1 MKERSGIMRS
11 EDIFEAMGNIDEKVI
26 AECDSYSAKKAAVS
40 IKGKWITAA
49 AACVCIAAAAT
60 AFVMLNGKTP
70 QTEKTAGNADLSTS
84 DTSTQEYGGKDSSY
98 ELIATEEGAG
108 MSSETASED
117 HSPDVEKSSNTS
129 QKNSDD
135 SEEYEVDTALVEHWE
150 DMTITEQY
158 SNFQFDSNEY
168 FVSDEP
174 LDSSTQVG
182 ESLGSITVEGYDYY
196 TEETHR
202 INAELFAV
210 NNMSDNFAAAIKYEG
225 TEEYYFCENSDYVP
239 QDIESFLADTDLKN
253 LITIKNVS
261 HFYSLED
268 EEMFI
273 TDTYEISDSGKFFDI
288 LFSDIGGVRSEH
300 KEEFYWDYELDI
312 DSDLLRGTIGFAEDG
327 YINTNI
333 AMTGASFYV
342 GADKINA
349 IVQYLEQ
356 NCSKSTEEEP
366 FYDDAQ
372 YDIDEAPS
380 SANTSAYTPE

>member
-11 EDIFEAMGNIDEKVI
+11 EDIFEAMGDIDEKII

-40 IKGKWITAA
+40 VKGKWITAA

-70 QTEKTAGNADLSTS
+70 QTEKTAGCTNSSTS

-158 SNFQFDSNEY
+158 SNFQLDSKEY
-168 FVSDEP
+168 FVSGKP

-253 LITIKNVS
+253 SMIIKNVT
-261 HFYSLED
+261 HYYSS
-268 EEMFI
+268 EEEEAFI
-273 TDTYEISDSGKFFDI
+273 TDTYKINDSGKFFDM
-288 LFSDIGGVRSEH
+288 LFSDIGSIGSEQNGD
-300 KEEFYWDYELDI
+300 FYWEYELDI
-312 DSDLLRGTIGFAEDG
+312 DSDLMRGTIGFTKDG

-342 GADKINA
+342 GTDKINT
-349 IVQYLEQ
+349 IIQYLEQ
-356 NCSKSTEEEP
+356 NCSKTTEEEP